1 METGS
6 CNIDS
11 LLMLRENMERE
22 GILTR
27 RQAWALQH
35 SMLEISIK
43 TTDLDNILREEVL
56 PAVRDHDDHRLYKAL
71 MAYELKLWEIQEFRY
86 IAMARKVLDRATVK
100 LSDKLYPDED

>member
-1 METGS
+1 MKTGS

-11 LLMLRENMERE
+11 LLMLREDMERE

-43 TTDLDNILREEVL
+43 TAELDNILQEEIL
-56 PAVRDHDDHRLYKAL
+56 PVVCGHDEHRLYKAL

-86 IAMARKVLDRATVK
+86 ITMARKVLDKATVK
-100 LSDKLYPDED
+100 LSDKIYPDED